1 MNKRLAT
8 LSCILLSIFVIAGC
22 GNTNSK
28 KDTSSKTTSSKP
40 AHKAKSTT
48 SFSIKKKASS
58 SSTSSSSSSQ
68 KTGLNQ
74 SRDEI
79 TNQEKQNGNRPL
91 SWEPIKSAQQAEA
104 LMTKKY
110 GNKGWTTSHGT
121 VAMSSPIYFS
131 EQDSDGN
138 IYMVYATGDIKP
150 MN

>member
-1 MNKRLAT
+1 M
-8 LSCILLSIFVIAGC
+8 
-22 GNTNSK
+22 K
-28 KDTSSKTTSSKP
+28 KNTSSR
-40 AHKAKSTT
+40 
-48 SFSIKKKASS
+48 
-58 SSTSSSSSSQ
+58 STSSSSSSQ
-68 KTGLNQ
+68 NTGLNQ

-121 VAMSSPIYFS
+121 VAMSSPINFS
-131 EQDSDGN
+131 EQDSEGN
-138 IYMVYATGDIKP
+138 IYTVYATGDIKP